1 MVHEENNSEQKQIKV
16 GSKLNIR
23 ALVNLGRI
31 NPNDVSVELYYGPVD
46 NWENIQDGSA
56 VAMNYEKSADQH
68 GEHWFSGSMLCKNTG
83 QQGVAVRI
91 LPKHPDLVNPYEMG
105 LILWEKSN

>member
-1 MVHEENNSEQKQIKV
+1 MSIKA
-16 GSKLNIR
+16 R
-23 ALVNLGRI
+23 VNLGRI

-56 VAMNYEKSADQH
+56 IAMSYEKSAEQW
-68 GEHWFSGSMLCKNTG
+68 GEHWFTGSMKCQTTG

-91 LPKHPDLVNPYEMG
+91 LPRHTDLVNPYEMG
-105 LILWEKSN
+105 LILWGR